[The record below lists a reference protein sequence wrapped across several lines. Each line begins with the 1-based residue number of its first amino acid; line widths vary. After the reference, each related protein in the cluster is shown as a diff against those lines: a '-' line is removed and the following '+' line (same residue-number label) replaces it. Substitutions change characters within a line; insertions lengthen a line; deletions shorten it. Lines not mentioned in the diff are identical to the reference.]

1 MATDPRRASTER
13 MDTGEYATAVTA
25 SAANVCLPDGALINR
40 PYGELAAALYAS
52 DMPAREQEGE
62 PWTNAQLVA
71 WVRQGIDRLGGD
83 QGVWHADHR
92 SRQARLDGD
101 WRTYDRLWP
110 DHSREELALSLAN
123 RIVKDPS
130 YAYMPTLQLMLI
142 AVWDDGSQWFRQVD
156 ARDAHFAAGLGVTL

>member
-1 MATDPRRASTER
+1 M
-13 MDTGEYATAVTA
+13 
-25 SAANVCLPDGALINR
+25 
-40 PYGELAAALYAS
+40 
-52 DMPAREQEGE
+52 
-62 PWTNAQLVA
+62 A

-83 QGVWHADHR
+83 EGAWHADYR

-110 DHSREELALSLAN
+110 DRSREELALSLAN

-130 YAYMPTLQLMLI
+130 YAYLPALQLMLV